1 LRQPIDLVLGP
12 PVFDRH
18 VFALDI
24 AGIFESLAECA
35 QTVRVVVR
43 RCGIE
48 PPDHRHCRL
57 LRARRQR
64 PRCRAAEQ
72 RDEVAARHSITS
84 SAMASTFDGTVIPSA
99 LAVVRLMTSSNF
111 VGCSTGISPGFVP
124 RRILSTKSAVRRNR
138 AGKLAPYDMR
148 APNETKSRL

>member
-1 LRQPIDLVLGP
+1 DLVLGP

-48 PPDHRHCRL
+48 PPDHRHRWL
-57 LRARRQR
+57 LRARCQWPRRRR
-64 PRCRAAEQ
+64 PAEQ
-72 RDEVAARHSITS
+72 RHELAPLHSITS
-84 SAMASTFDGTVIPSA
+84 WTRACTVPGTVRPSA
-99 LAVVRLMTSSNF
+99 LAVLRLTTKSNL
-111 VGCSTGISPGFVP
+111 VGCWTGRLAGFSPLRIRST
-124 RRILSTKSAVRRNR
+124 
-138 AGKLAPYDMR
+138 
-148 APNETKSRL
+148 